1 MHESVVFSSTCTM
14 SSYRNFTF
22 AISSPDEFLVTVS
35 TLPLLITWYVLCS
48 QEHND
53 WWLMVVVVV
62 MTVDE
67 NDDVMTVRL
76 ICHSRHS
83 LKWWWRYGVVVIVV
97 VVAMVV
103 LVDHG
108 GGGLV
113 VITMSMLSWRTVLVS
128 VTQWSSHG
136 TKVLNK
142 KLRYHEEHSASV
154 VLNWCTRFN
163 ASTGGDPLRISG

>member
-1 MHESVVFSSTCTM
+1 M
-14 SSYRNFTF
+14 
-22 AISSPDEFLVTVS
+22 
-35 TLPLLITWYVLCS
+35 
-48 QEHND
+48 
-53 WWLMVVVVV
+53 V

-128 VTQWSSHG
+128 VTQ
-136 TKVLNK
+136 
-142 KLRYHEEHSASV
+142 
-154 VLNWCTRFN
+154 
-163 ASTGGDPLRISG
+163 